1 MTREGLKYYLTTEAD
16 YTEEQVNNM
25 SDYELL
31 DAFLTWEGII
41 GWTDTIVGIME
52 SFTGVEIKR

>member
-1 MTREGLKYYLTTEAD
+1 MTKEGLKYYLTTEAE
-16 YTEEQVNNM
+16 YTEEQVNEM

-31 DAFLTWEGII
+31 DSYLTWEGII
-41 GWTDTIVGIME
+41 GWTDTIVEIME